1 MMLFMHL
8 LVGIRELSCTQ
19 LKKKIEKK
27 KRLITLQT
35 VNNTGKSIIRFL
47 LYRGTG

>member
-8 LVGIRELSCTQ
+8 LVGIRELSCTH
-19 LKKKIEKK
+19 LKKKIEK